1 MNNFY
6 KITKGQLI
14 TLWVFGIIF
23 ILGDLIYV
31 LDQYSPSGF
40 SIFLLL
46 LIPAVLI
53 FYTVGWKSHNPKAQ
67 KESKSLT
74 ENKENKEV
82 IEIEYFNISPGKLV
96 FLSIITFGIYEL
108 YWFYKNWE
116 AVKKIENKKISPL
129 GRAIFAVFYCYELF
143 KKILINATAK
153 GYDKKYSPGLLA
165 TFYIIILLLSN
176 GLAKIP
182 ETEISNIPSEIFLF
196 NLVWFG
202 LSILTAIPLYIVQK
216 AINYNNKKIKGEIAD
231 KKYTGGEII
240 LIVIGVILTSLIFI
254 GSFLPEESV
263 EQQATDKV
271 TNYFSQSEEW
281 KVFNSALGQF
291 QATFPT
297 YPTHETDN
305 IQIPDSSI
313 TLKYDSYLSET
324 SDGTTYFVNTVTY
337 SSEIDT
343 SNPETNLE
351 GSLNGM
357 VASSEGNEVISSN
370 FTYFEGYRALD
381 YKIKNT
387 SENIYLQGKIILVN
401 QTLYQLMVAYESGN
415 FNKNN
420 YDKFIN
426 SFELN

>member
-1 MNNFY
+1 MKNFY

-14 TLWVFGIIF
+14 TLWIFGTIF
-23 ILGDLIYV
+23 IFGDLVYV

-46 LIPAVLI
+46 LIPAMLI
-53 FYTVGWKSHNPKAQ
+53 FYTIGWKSHNPKVE
-67 KESKSLT
+67 KEEKTSI
-74 ENKENKEV
+74 ENKKVVEV
-82 IEIEYFNISPGKLV
+82 EYFNISPGKLI
-96 FLSIITFGIYEL
+96 FLSIITSGIYEL

-116 AVKKIENKKISPL
+116 AVKKYENKKISPL

-153 GYDKKYSPGLLA
+153 GYDKKYSAGLLA
-165 TFYIIILLLSN
+165 TFYIIILSLSN

-182 ETEISNIPSEIFLF
+182 ETEISSIPSEIFLF

-254 GSFLPEESV
+254 ESFLPEESV
-263 EQQATDKV
+263 EQQATDRV
-271 TNYFSQSEEW
+271 SDYFSSTEEW

-291 QATFPT
+291 QATFPS
-297 YPTHETDN
+297 YPTHESDN

-324 SDGTTYFVNTVTY
+324 SDGTTYFVNVVTY

-357 VASSEGNEVISSN
+357 VTSSEGNEVISSS
-370 FTYFEGYRALD
+370 FTYFDSYKALD
-381 YKIKNT
+381 YKIKN
-387 SENIYLQGKIILVN
+387 SNKNIYLQGKIILVD
-401 QTLYQLMVAYESGN
+401 QILYQLMVAYESGN
-415 FNKNN
+415 FNKTN
-420 YDKFIN
+420 YEKFIN
-426 SFELN
+426 SFKLN